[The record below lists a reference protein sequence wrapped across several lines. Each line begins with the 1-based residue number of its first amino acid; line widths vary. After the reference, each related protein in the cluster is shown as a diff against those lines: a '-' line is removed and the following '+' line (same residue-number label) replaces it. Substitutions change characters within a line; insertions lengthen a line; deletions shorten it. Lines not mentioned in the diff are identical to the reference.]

1 MNPHPSLRYTQK
13 AASHLSLMC
22 CTINGDSFSLCCF
35 HWESYRSDISAAL
48 KFCDYIQIKSYNE
61 TSFPAERSHAAKMS
75 SEAIGGR
82 IVDLLVYDIRFP
94 TSIGLDGSDAS
105 HPDPDYSAT
114 YVILKTGF

>member
-1 MNPHPSLRYTQK
+1 MLPLNFVITSELK
-13 AASHLSLMC
+13 IC
-22 CTINGDSFSLCCF
+22 NG
-35 HWESYRSDISAAL
+35 A
-48 KFCDYIQIKSYNE
+48 
-61 TSFPAERSHAAKMS
+61 SFPAERSHAAKMS